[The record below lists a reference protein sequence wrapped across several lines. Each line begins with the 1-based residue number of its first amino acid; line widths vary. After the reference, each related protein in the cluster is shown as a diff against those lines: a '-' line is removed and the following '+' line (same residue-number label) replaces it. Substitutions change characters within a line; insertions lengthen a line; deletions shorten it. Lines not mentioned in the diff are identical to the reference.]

1 MRVAMAVLGCLMAGS
16 VLFAVSA
23 ASGAGMPAGGP
34 VSIFVTPSP
43 DGIHGPIVIT
53 GAIGDHGQTTS
64 IDKNGKP
71 DANGN
76 FVRIT
81 LKKGTFEVNST
92 ALNAK
97 TDHAQPTR
105 EQDDL
110 HVRLHRDGPGDAVQ
124 RHRSLQG
131 DQRNVED
138 HDHVRGG
145 RPCLQHG
152 RPQGAVQLQQQ
163 RPARCPVRI
172 DHGQRRGEVRLVLRA
187 LTCAS
192 RA

>member
-97 TDHAQPTR
+97 TDHGATDG

-110 HVRLHRDGPGDAVQ
+110 HVRLHGDGAGNAVQ
-124 RHRSLQG
+124 RHGSLQR

-145 RPCLQHG
+145 RLCRTARAHKGQCNFSNNAPLVAQYG
-152 RPQGAVQLQQQ
+152 SIMGKGAVQVL
-163 RPARCPVRI
+163 PS
-172 DHGQRRGEVRLVLRA
+172 RG
-187 LTCAS
+187 LTS
-192 RA
+192 RGA